1 MPIDIF
7 SKNDMNEKRDG
18 DKIRYDRCAVCGL
31 TAVYAGADIDENG
44 RCRFCRSFKKREL
57 PGADKLK
64 EDVALAEGEK
74 LGVTVSGG
82 KDSIYMWSVLV
93 SLFGA
98 QNVTAFMH
106 YRPGITSTV
115 ALENVRKTSE
125 ILGSE
130 AVVLTDN
137 DAYERFRIN
146 LGLLLEHIKPELV
159 RVLLC
164 AGCRYGITGRLYA
177 EGTGKGIRKYFSAA
191 SYLELAPF
199 KEELIAARSESG
211 DLDDGF
217 EVLMAECPW
226 MEHGDNVSIIRRDHR
241 LKYKSND
248 NAKRLITAEGDVELF
263 DFDDY
268 FENDPD
274 EIEKKV
280 TERLGWKKTSRSWH
294 FDCEIEDIKDIFYY
308 GLLGY
313 TELDFRTA
321 AMARYGLVS
330 REESIRIVEDEAL
343 KISYSYYKMLELL
356 RKHRLGHLV
365 PQMDSFYRESSFLKE
380 PADIHDYQNRTI
392 HMIGI
397 GGASMCGIA
406 KMLTERG
413 YTVTGSDRS
422 DGDNLRTL
430 RSQGIKVTAVQRAEN
445 VHGCD
450 LAVYSMAIP
459 EDHPELAECRRLGIP
474 IIERSVLLG
483 QISSEY
489 GTSVAVCG
497 THGKTTVTSMLA
509 QILVETGMDPTVHIG
524 GALDAIGGNVRT
536 GDGDIFLTEACEY
549 RRNFMNVRSNAAI
562 LLDIDA
568 DHLDY
573 YRDIDEIEKS
583 FGDFLD
589 KLPADGWA
597 LGNGD
602 DERVR
607 RQLDRLDCRT
617 LTFGV
622 SEDCDYSMKNA
633 EEDARGYVSFDMYH
647 GDELLGHVSMA
658 VPGMFNA
665 MDALAALAAAHHI
678 GADIGKAIGAV
689 GHFTGARRRFEKT
702 GTLNGAELFHDYGHN
717 PVEMRNAISIARK
730 RCDGRLWAVIQP
742 HTYSRVKTLFDEY
755 LSCAE
760 EADIVLVT
768 DIFAAREPD
777 PGDIDSEMLVSAMR
791 SAGVN
796 AVLTPG
802 FEDAAA
808 KIRNEAAEGDLV
820 ITLGCGDVYKLNE
833 MLA

>member
-1 MPIDIF
+1 MID
-7 SKNDMNEKRDG
+7 
-18 DKIRYDRCAVCGL
+18 DRCAVCGL
-31 TAVYAGADIDENG
+31 TAVYAGAEIDEKG
-44 RCRFCRSFKKREL
+44 RCRFCRSFKKRAFSGSE
-57 PGADKLK
+57 KLK
-64 EDVALAEGEK
+64 EDVNLSECEK

-82 KDSIYMWSVLV
+82 KDSVYMWSVLV
-93 SLFGA
+93 KLFGG

-115 ALENVRKTSE
+115 ALENVRKASE

-130 AVVLTDN
+130 AVIITDEE
-137 DAYERFRIN
+137 AYERFRTN
-146 LGLLLEHIKPELV
+146 LGLLLMHIKPELV

-164 AGCRYGITGRLYA
+164 AGCRYGITGRLYT
-177 EGTGKGIRKYFSAA
+177 EGARKGIRKYFSAA

-211 DLDDGF
+211 DLDEGF

-226 MEHGDNVSIIRRDHR
+226 MDYGDNVSIIRRDHK

-248 NAKRLITAEGDVELF
+248 TAKRLISGAGDVELF

-274 EIEKKV
+274 EIEKIV
-280 TERLGWKKTSRSWH
+280 SENLGWKKTSRSWH

-330 REESIRIVEDEAL
+330 REESIRIVEEEAL

-356 RKHRLGHLV
+356 RKHRLGHLI
-365 PQMDSFYRESSFLKE
+365 PQLNDFYRESRFLKE
-380 PADIHDYQNRTI
+380 PADIYDYKSKTI

-406 KMLTERG
+406 KMLTDRG

-422 DGDNLRTL
+422 DGDNLRML
-430 RSQGIKVTAVQRAEN
+430 RRQGIEVTSVQRAEN

-459 EDHPELAECRRLGIP
+459 EDHAELAECRRLGIP

-489 GTSVAVCG
+489 DTSVAVCG

-524 GALDAIGGNVRT
+524 GALDAIGGNVRSGR
-536 GDGDIFLTEACEY
+536 GDVFLTEACEY
-549 RRNFMNVRSNAAI
+549 RRNFMNVCNNAAI
-562 LLDIDA
+562 LLDIDE

-573 YRDIDEIEKS
+573 YRDIDEIEES

-589 KLPADGWA
+589 KLPAGGWA

-602 DERVR
+602 DERVK
-607 RQLDRLDCRT
+607 RQLGRLRCRT
-617 LTFGV
+617 ITFGT
-622 SEDCDYSMKNA
+622 SRDCDYRMTDA
-633 EEDARGYVSFDMYH
+633 EEDSRGYVSFNIWR
-647 GDELLGHVSMA
+647 GDEHLGRVEMA

-665 MDALAALAAAHHI
+665 MDALAALAAADII
-678 GADIGKAIGAV
+678 GADIGAAIRAV
-689 GHFTGARRRFEKT
+689 RHFTGARRRFEKT

-730 RCDGRLWAVIQP
+730 RCDGKLWAVIQP
-742 HTYSRVKTLFDEY
+742 HTYSRVKTLFNDY

-768 DIFAAREPD
+768 DIFAARERD
-777 PGDIDSEMLVSAMR
+777 PGDINTEMLVNAMR
-791 SAGVN
+791 SKGVN

-802 FEDAAA
+802 FEDAAM
-808 KIRNEAAEGDLV
+808 KIRQEAAEGDLV

>member
-1 MPIDIF
+1 MAVNRNNKGNT
-7 SKNDMNEKRDG
+7 SEKRDG
-18 DKIRYDRCAVCGL
+18 NNMSHDRCVVCGL
-31 TAVYAGADIDENG
+31 TALYAGAEIDENG
-44 RCRFCRSFKKREL
+44 RCRFCRSFEKREFR
-57 PGADKLK
+57 GSEKLK

-93 SLFGA
+93 KLFGG

-115 ALENVRKTSE
+115 ALENVRTASD

-130 AVVLTDN
+130 AVIITDEE
-137 DAYERFRIN
+137 AYERFRTN
-146 LGLLLEHIKPELV
+146 LGLLLMHIKPELV

-164 AGCRYGITGRLYA
+164 AGCRYGITERLYA
-177 EGTGKGIRKYFSAA
+177 EGARKGIRKFFSAA

-211 DLDDGF
+211 DLDEGF

-226 MEHGDNVSIIRRDHR
+226 MDHGDNVSIIRRDHK
-241 LKYKSND
+241 LKYKSNE
-248 NAKRLITAEGDVELF
+248 NAKRLISRPEDVELF

-268 FENDPD
+268 YENDPG
-274 EIEKKV
+274 EIEKIV
-280 TERLGWKKTSRSWH
+280 SESLGWKKTSRSWH

-330 REESIRIVEDEAL
+330 REDSILIVEDEAL

-356 RKHRLGHLV
+356 RKHRLGHLI
-365 PQMDSFYRESSFLKE
+365 PQLNAFYRESRFLKE
-380 PADIHDYQNRTI
+380 PADIHDYKNKTI

-430 RSQGIKVTAVQRAEN
+430 RSQGIRVTAVQRAEN

-459 EDHPELAECRRLGIP
+459 ENHVELAECRCIGIP

-536 GDGDIFLTEACEY
+536 GNGDIFLTEACEY
-549 RRNFMNVRSNAAI
+549 RRNFMNVCNNAAI
-562 LLDIDA
+562 LLDIDE

-573 YRDIDEIEKS
+573 YRDIDEIEES

-589 KLPADGWA
+589 KLPAGGWA

-602 DERVR
+602 DERVK
-607 RQLDRLDCRT
+607 RQLDRLGGRT
-617 LTFGV
+617 ITFGT
-622 SEDCDYSMKNA
+622 SKDCDYRMADA
-633 EEDARGYVSFDMYH
+633 EEDSRGYVSFCMYR
-647 GDELLGHVSMA
+647 GDERIGRVEMA

-665 MDALAALAAAHHI
+665 MDALAALAAADII
-678 GADIGKAIGAV
+678 GADTGDSIRTV

-717 PVEMRNAISIARK
+717 PAEMRNAISIARK

-742 HTYSRVKTLFDEY
+742 HTYSRVKTLFDDY

-760 EADIVLVT
+760 EADVVLVT

-777 PGDIDSEMLVSAMR
+777 PGDINSEMLVSAMR
-791 SAGVN
+791 SKGVN
-796 AVLTPG
+796 AILTPA
-802 FEDAAA
+802 FEDAAM
-808 KIRNEAAEGDLV
+808 KIRNEAAEGDLI
-820 ITLGCGDVYKLNE
+820 ITLGCGDIYKLNE

>member
-1 MPIDIF
+1 MD
-7 SKNDMNEKRDG
+7 E
-18 DKIRYDRCAVCGL
+18 IRYGDNFRYNRCTVCGL
-31 TAVYAGADIDENG
+31 TALYEGAQIDEDG
-44 RCRFCRSFKKREL
+44 RCRFCRSFKKREF
-57 PGADKLK
+57 PGSEKLI

-82 KDSIYMWSVLV
+82 KDSVYMWSVLV
-93 SLFGA
+93 KLFGGE
-98 QNVTAFMH
+98 NVTAFMH

-115 ALENVRKTSE
+115 ALENVRKAAA

-130 AVVLTDN
+130 AVIITDEE
-137 DAYERFRIN
+137 AYERFRTN
-146 LGLLLEHIKPELV
+146 LSLLLMHIKPELV

-177 EGTGKGIRKYFSAA
+177 EGAKKGIRKYFSAA

-199 KEELIAARSESG
+199 KEELIAARAESG
-211 DLDDGF
+211 DLDEGF

-226 MEHGDNVSIIRRDHR
+226 MDHGDNVSIIRRDHK

-248 NAKRLITAEGDVELF
+248 TAKRLISRPADVELF

-268 FENDPD
+268 YENDPD
-274 EIEKKV
+274 KIEKIV
-280 TERLGWKKTSRSWH
+280 SESLDWKNTSRSWH

-313 TELDFRTA
+313 TELDFRAA
-321 AMARYGLVS
+321 AMARYGLIS
-330 REESIRIVEDEAL
+330 REVSIRIVEGEAL

-356 RKHRLGHLV
+356 RKHRHGHLV
-365 PQMDSFYRESSFLKE
+365 PQLDSFYRESRFLKG
-380 PADIHDYQNRTI
+380 PSDIHDFQNKTI

-406 KMLTERG
+406 GMLTERG

-422 DGDNLRTL
+422 DGDNMRMLR
-430 RSQGIKVTAVQRAEN
+430 RQGIKVTTHQCAEN

-459 EDHPELAECRRLGIP
+459 DDHPELAECRRLGIP
-474 IIERSVLLG
+474 ILERSVLLG

-489 GTSVAVCG
+489 RTSIAVCG

-509 QILVETGMDPTVHIG
+509 QILAEAGLDPTVHIG

-536 GDGDIFLTEACEY
+536 GGGDIFLTEACEY
-549 RRNFMNVRSNAAI
+549 RRNFMNVCNNAAI
-562 LLDIDA
+562 LLNIDA

-573 YRDIDEIEKS
+573 YRDIDEIEES

-602 DERVR
+602 DERVK
-607 RQLDRLDCRT
+607 RQLDRLACRT
-617 LTFGV
+617 ITFGA
-622 SEDCDYSMKNA
+622 SKDCDYSMANI
-633 EEDARGYVSFDMYH
+633 EEDIRGYVSFDVYH
-647 GDELLGHVSMA
+647 GDECLGRAEMA

-678 GADIGKAIGAV
+678 GADMGRSVETIGRFK
-689 GHFTGARRRFEKT
+689 GARRRFEKT

-742 HTYSRVKTLFDEY
+742 HTYSRVKTLFDDY

-760 EADIVLVT
+760 EADVVLVT
-768 DIFAAREPD
+768 DIFAAREFD
-777 PGDIDSEMLVSAMR
+777 PGDIDSEMLVRAMR
-791 SAGVN
+791 SKGVN
-796 AVLTPG
+796 AVLTQG
-802 FEDAAA
+802 FDDAAM
-808 KIRNEAAEGDLV
+808 KIKKEAAEGDLV